1 MDERKDIEELYHTA
15 PPDFRTEIIEIIRGN
30 LTPLLMRKH
39 LLEYHENDIAAA
51 MPEFKKEERNR
62 LYSILDAETLAS
74 IFEYSGEF
82 FDYIEELSVKK
93 RIQVLSFL
101 DTRTVVEQLNQMNKT
116 ERNMLIDLMDDE
128 VKREVNLLCS
138 FDEDEIGSRM
148 STNYIA
154 IPTGLTVRGA
164 MKELIAQ
171 AAENDNISKI
181 YVLDDDDVLLG
192 AIDLK
197 ELIVARDTTDLDS
210 IITTSYPYV
219 YAEEQI
225 DVCLERIKG
234 YSEDSIPVLDSSS
247 RMMGI
252 LTAQAISELVEDE
265 LGDDYARLAGLTTE
279 EDLREPIFKSISKR
293 IPWLA
298 VLLALGMVVSGIVG
312 IFESVVAHLAV
323 IVSFQSLVLGMAGN
337 AGTQSLAVTI
347 RVLMDEQVDRKQKLY
362 LIGKEARVGLFNGL
376 LLGICSFILVGL
388 YLLVLQGEMPLL
400 AFAISACTGSALVLS
415 MFLASIAGTA
425 IPMVFKKIGIDPA
438 VASGPLITTVN
449 DLVAVLSYYGL
460 SWLLL
465 IKLLGI

>member
-1 MDERKDIEELYHTA
+1 MELEKDIEEVSPA
-15 PPDFRTEIIEIIRGN
+15 SPPDFKSEIIGIVRSN
-30 LTPLLMRKH
+30 LTPILMRNR
-39 LLEYHENDIAAA
+39 LLDYHANDLASA
-51 MPEFKKEERNR
+51 MPELKKEERSR
-62 LYSILDAETLAS
+62 LFSILDAETLAS
-74 IFEYSGEF
+74 IFEYSEDF
-82 FDYIEELSVKK
+82 FEYIEQLSVKK
-93 RIQVLSFL
+93 RIQVLSCL
-101 DTRTVVEQLNQMNKT
+101 DIQTVVEQLNLMNRV

-128 VKREVNLLCS
+128 VKKEVNMLCS
-138 FDEDEIGSRM
+138 FDENEIGSKM
-148 STNYIA
+148 TTNYIS
-154 IPTGLTVRGA
+154 INSGLTVRGA

-171 AAENDNISKI
+171 AADNDNIYKI
-181 YVLDDDDVLLG
+181 YVLDENSVLLG

-197 ELIVARDTTDLDS
+197 DLIMARDTTELDS

-225 DVCLERIKG
+225 DECLERIRG

-252 LTAQAISELVEDE
+252 LTAQSISELVEDE

-279 EDLREPIFKSISKR
+279 EDLHEPIFKSISKR

-298 VLLALGMVVSGIVG
+298 VLLALGMLVSGVVG
-312 IFESVVAHLAV
+312 IFESVVSHLAV

-362 LIGKEARVGLFNGL
+362 LIGKEAQIGLFNGII
-376 LLGICSFILVGL
+376 LGIGSFLLVGL
-388 YLLVLQGEMPLL
+388 YLLFLQNETPML
-400 AFAISACTGSALVLS
+400 AFSVSACTGSALVLS
-415 MFLASIAGTA
+415 MFLSSIAGTA
-425 IPMVFKKIGIDPA
+425 IPMVFKKIGVDPA

-449 DLVAVLSYYGL
+449 DLVAVISYYGL

-465 IKLLGI
+465 INLLGL